1 MSYLYKKPTKRSEY
15 PKGESLTSLYGKAS
29 IDEVIEVNEVVI
41 PEREHFVKVRVPTL
55 WEEKVEKVDVI
66 GSHITE
72 ISYEEHLKNL
82 ELMCKMDREFMKRVR
97 LFCEENKEQ
106 NFPDVEQPIQ
116 HPKPASQHEEG
127 SE

>member
-15 PKGESLTSLYGKAS
+15 GKAS
-29 IDEVIEVNEVVI
+29 ISPFIEAKLPMVEVNEVVI
-41 PEREHFVKVRVPTL
+41 PQ
-55 WEEKVEKVDVI
+55 EKIDVI
-66 GSHITE
+66 GSSHITE

-106 NFPDVEQPIQ
+106 NFPDVEQPLQ
-116 HPKPASQHEEG
+116 HPEPASQHEEG

>member
-15 PKGESLTSLYGKAS
+15 GKAS
-29 IDEVIEVNEVVI
+29 ISPFIEVNEIVI
-41 PEREHFVKVRVPTL
+41 PQ
-55 WEEKVEKVDVI
+55 EKVEKVDVI
-66 GSHITE
+66 GSSHITE

-106 NFPDVEQPIQ
+106 NFPDVEQPLQ
-116 HPKPASQHEEG
+116 HPEPASQHEEG

>member
-1 MSYLYKKPTKRSEY
+1 MSYLYKKPTKRNEY
-15 PKGESLTSLYGKAS
+15 PKGESMRSPYGKAS
-29 IDEVIEVNEVVI
+29 IEPLVNAKPVSAEPCEVVI
-41 PEREHFVKVRVPTL
+41 PQ
-55 WEEKVEKVDVI
+55 EKIDVI

-82 ELMCKMDREFMKRVR
+82 ELMCKTDREFMKRVR

-106 NFPDVEQPIQ
+106 NFPDVEQPLQ
-116 HPKPASQHEEG
+116 HPEPASQHEEG